1 MEYRLEILGATA
13 KMMKFGLFLGAQ
25 NDHFWQKKVCSCTSN
40 PHISP
45 SSGPRKLEFE
55 QHLGKMQY
63 YFHVKFGENLRW
75 LSVSNSTLNV

>member
-25 NDHFWQKKVCSCTSN
+25 
-40 PHISP
+40 
-45 SSGPRKLEFE
+45 
-55 QHLGKMQY
+55 HLGKMQY
-63 YFHVKFGENLRW
+63 YFHVKFSENLRW